1 MGCLLYDGYYNF
13 DEWVSCVCWFPLNI
27 VSKRIVSNLKQHDA
41 FHLCVLKEMCSVRLV
56 LVHLPFA
63 VATENVR
70 EARIARWVVL
80 PNRLSTVCSEASRD
94 SG

>member
-70 EARIARWVVL
+70 EAANTMVNEVAMQSHAGWV
-80 PNRLSTVCSEASRD
+80 A
-94 SG
+94 